1 MAEPLR
7 LDLTVIAIP
16 GFIAAMGLEYLWQRR
31 HPAATGVSHAGDYD
45 LADTLASLA
54 MGVGSLAAPYVSKK
68 LLDPVT
74 PGRGRWGKV
83 LLGTAAVAGVATTLG
98 DVLRRY
104 AAGDLPQPGIR
115 PEVPRSADRVTGAMA
130 VAAVGATALTVA
142 TTWTAQ
148 TSGARQFARHHR
160 DLGGGPWAVAL
171 AILCGIG
178 RETHSGVAAAG
189 DEVPGREGGEGA
201 QDREADSPVPERQSR
216 MPPEQ
221 ARPQWLVQRVRSE
234 HRQPREAR
242 IGDQVARVGQRRS
255 EAAVVAPDIER

>member
-31 HPAATGVSHAGDYD
+31 HPAAT
-45 LADTLASLA
+45 
-54 MGVGSLAAPYVSKK
+54 
-68 LLDPVT
+68 
-74 PGRGRWGKV
+74 
-83 LLGTAAVAGVATTLG
+83 
-98 DVLRRY
+98 
-104 AAGDLPQPGIR
+104 
-115 PEVPRSADRVTGAMA
+115 
-130 VAAVGATALTVA
+130 
-142 TTWTAQ
+142 
-148 TSGARQFARHHR
+148 
-160 DLGGGPWAVAL
+160 
-171 AILCGIG
+171 
-178 RETHSGVAAAG
+178 GVAAAG

-242 IGDQVARVGQRRS
+242 IGDQDARVGQRRS